1 MTPLYRE
8 GVGQA
13 LFSMVAV
20 VWLVSEFTI
29 GVRSF
34 RRVGDRRQDRFSG
47 PALVIGIVLAVDF
60 SIRVALVRPD
70 AAIPAAQPVIFVLGL
85 LVALAGIALRQYAVA
100 TLGRYFST
108 RVLVTPDQ
116 QVVDAGLYRYVRHP
130 SYSGLLLTVLGVII
144 CSTNWISLAC
154 FAVAIP
160 GFAYRIQVEEEALVR
175 GLGEPYQAY
184 MRRTKRLIPFVV

>member
-1 MTPLYRE
+1 VTPLYRE

-34 RRVGDRRQDRFSG
+34 QRVGDRRQDRLSG
-47 PALVIGIVLAVDF
+47 PALVVGMVLAVYF
-60 SIRVALVRPD
+60 SIGVALVRPG
-70 AAIPAAQPVIFVLGL
+70 AAISAARPVIFVLGL

-130 SYSGLLLTVLGVII
+130 SYSGLLLTVLGMII
-144 CSTNWISLAC
+144 CSTNWLSLAC
-154 FAVAIP
+154 YAVAIP

-175 GLGEPYQAY
+175 GLGEPYRAY
-184 MRRTKRLIPFVV
+184 MLRTKRLIPFVV